1 MLLKKAVEKK
11 QEVPETNPYEWPES
25 YYMETD
31 AHQRKALL
39 EAQISS
45 GDAGADNRLRK
56 ELWELRYQTQK
67 KGDVK
72 DNFLYWLMELIL
84 MCPQTTSRFG
94 KRSLKKRAQT
104 ALGAFGL
111 NRADY
116 FGRELLAAELKHLF
130 LTYGMICMED
140 KTYASV
146 ILGFGKMKQSTLENK
161 LSAEFQAVSKK
172 LPEYLE
178 MKEDFVMLREASLA
192 AAEHLGLPMD
202 AE

>member
-11 QEVPETNPYEWPES
+11 QEAPETNPYEWPES

-72 DNFLYWLMELIL
+72 DNFFRL
-84 MCPQTTSRFG
+84 
-94 KRSLKKRAQT
+94 AH
-104 ALGAFGL
+104 GADTDVS
-111 NRADY
+111 ADH
-116 FGRELLAAELKHLF
+116 AA
-130 LTYGMICMED
+130 
-140 KTYASV
+140 V
-146 ILGFGKMKQSTLENK
+146 LE
-161 LSAEFQAVSKK
+161 SGV
-172 LPEYLE
+172 
-178 MKEDFVMLREASLA
+178 
-192 AAEHLGLPMD
+192 
-202 AE
+202 

>member
-1 MLLKKAVEKK
+1 MKVWKSRSLTSVKVWKKTSTEKMLLKKAVEKK
-11 QEVPETNPYEWPES
+11 QEAPETNPYEWPES

-104 ALGAFGL
+104 ALEAFGL

-116 FGRELLAAELKHLF
+116 FGRDARQ
-130 LTYGMICMED
+130 
-140 KTYASV
+140 
-146 ILGFGKMKQSTLENK
+146 QS
-161 LSAEFQAVSKK
+161 
-172 LPEYLE
+172 
-178 MKEDFVMLREASLA
+178 
-192 AAEHLGLPMD
+192 
-202 AE
+202 